1 MRALLLV
8 PVSIA
13 WATLQPG
20 SVVFELVALLL
31 AGLIVLE
38 LAEAKGWE
46 LPSWLPARLGGSRPA
61 THTPTDASPE
71 DEEA

>member
-13 WATLQPG
+13 WATLKPG

-31 AGLIVLE
+31 GGLVVLE
-38 LAEAKGWE
+38 LAEVKGWE
-46 LPSWLPARLGGSRPA
+46 LLSWLPARLGGSRPA
-61 THTPTDASPE
+61 TDVSPE
-71 DEEA
+71 DRED